1 MQNVANVDIA
11 HALLLA
17 TLVDI
22 VSARYND
29 PIEFRNQLMLIL
41 EGEIE
46 GLTLPDDTDATAFAQ
61 FKSDTVTRMRQLV
74 TTKSMGVPLPH

>member
-1 MQNVANVDIA
+1 MQNAPKVDIA

-22 VSARYND
+22 LSARYDD
-29 PIEFRNQLMLIL
+29 PIAFRKQLLLVL

-46 GLTLPDDTDATAFAQ
+46 GLNAPDDTDAKAFAQ
-61 FKSDTVTRMRQLV
+61 FKIETLTRLRQLV